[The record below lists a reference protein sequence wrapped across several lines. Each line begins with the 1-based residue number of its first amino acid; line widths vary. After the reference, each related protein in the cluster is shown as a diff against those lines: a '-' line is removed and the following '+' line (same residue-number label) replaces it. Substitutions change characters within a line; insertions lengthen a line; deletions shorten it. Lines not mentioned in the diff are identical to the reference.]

1 MKSKTNSFEIATGV
15 IQKLLF
21 DKPLYDYIDSQ
32 NVNILVFGFTE
43 LCRRFIDIAFEVSQ
57 VNGFKLNI
65 LVVSN
70 TCNAKEIYIKD
81 RPAFKDFFEVDGVK
95 IENSYGA
102 LAFSYADFNC
112 EIDNIV
118 SEFLLDEDKKY
129 SYVFIDCDN
138 DSKNYAIA
146 KICNVCRDMLYN
158 NPIINY
164 VSSKQRKTSK
174 YLNAVLRDDT
184 IKNHKSYSRFKRM
197 ALNCHLL
204 WKNSDFIDIR
214 KLQREFNKS
223 YNFSSSLSNVLS
235 IKYKLNSVGIDF
247 DAPDAADKFYEL
259 NKTEKGKIAGLVQAE
274 HNRWNVSMICHG
286 WSTQKNLN
294 NCLNGIKDYANKLH
308 PCIVHCDNR
317 IVLENTWKNNNYE
330 KWDTVSSSEIEKLDR
345 LDQVSVKLH
354 RLFRAKAGEIK
365 SNNVISVNDIYEI
378 QKQLLNYEDALFAFS
393 KYLVCINSVVSGSA
407 VEVKQHDY
415 YLNKLVAALKY
426 VPENIKKNVTKRVE
440 FLESD
445 LTPVFESQKYTDYK
459 SFDHILVKN
468 IPFILTYRTNIH
480 LCIPLEINN
489 DNASNQVLFR
499 NVASSLYINPSRIT
513 YFFEISSD
521 NQDKLLE
528 ALQYACQCMNSHNI
542 RANINLCL
550 LSSDLNN
557 ESRIE
562 TIKNVSKRI
571 KRIDSIVYKNEDELE
586 EKLYEYLKVR
596 RFNAIEKNGSETSGR
611 FYGMRVFRNNPYYVF
626 NSKNAE
632 ILCYNDCN
640 ELRYIPFRPSL
651 KISDLFESK
660 SSYDKISLPDFQE
673 DYAFFW
679 NIYRESDS
687 SCAAWKCLCNSLE
700 KTDSDENLIK
710 FDIRKKKDEFFEKIY
725 FVENSYFDSIKL
737 ILKHLAGAKTEFR
750 FKADFHTN
758 GIYKLTV
765 NGTEDMHAQIVRL
778 LSNPYLLRNQF
789 DIDIDKNWEY
799 ERVLPNNLVVGK
811 LYEKTIKDNAFSLK
825 EPYESVGKI
834 LVRLSENGY
843 IVNLHKSS
851 DENGRYFSFTYT
863 SHQLKALM
871 TSAGRILELYVYY
884 QLINTHYVNEVANS
898 VEIERKNN
906 GVKNELD
913 IVLTSGF
920 RSIIIECKAQSKLK
934 QDFYY
939 KLDNLNRIFGINS
952 IAILI
957 ADLNEKHWQDNSENE
972 IQRSRGKESGIITVY
987 DPKDIDNIANT
998 IKTILKSS

>member
-1 MKSKTNSFEIATGV
+1 MNEKANSFEIATGV
-15 IQKLLF
+15 IQKLLY
-21 DKPLYDYIDSQ
+21 DKPLYNYIDRE

-57 VNGFKLNI
+57 VNGYKLNI
-65 LVVSN
+65 TVV
-70 TCNAKEIYIKD
+70 CNNNNERETYLND

-102 LAFSYADFNC
+102 LAFSYTDFNN

-118 SEFLLDEDKKY
+118 SEFLLDENKKY

-138 DSKNYAIA
+138 DRKNYAIA
-146 KICNVCRDMLYN
+146 KTCNVCRDLLYN
-158 NPIINY
+158 DPIINF
-164 VSSKQRKTSK
+164 VSSKQRKTSQ

-184 IKNHKSYSRFKRM
+184 IQNHKSYSKLKRM

-204 WKNSDFIDIR
+204 WNNSDFIDLR
-214 KLQREFNKS
+214 KLQREFNKY

-247 DAPDAADKFYEL
+247 DSPDAADKFYEL
-259 NKTEKGKIAGLVQAE
+259 SKSEKGKIAALVQAE
-274 HNRWNVSMICHG
+274 HDRWNVAMICNG

-294 NCLNGIKDYANKLH
+294 NCLNGIKDYSNKLH
-308 PCIVHCDNR
+308 PCIVHCGNK
-317 IVLENTWKNNNYE
+317 IVLENSWKNNNYE
-330 KWDTVSSSEIEKLDR
+330 KWNAVGRSEIEKLDR

-354 RLFRAKAGEIK
+354 RVFKAKASEIK
-365 SNNVISVNDIYEI
+365 SNNIISVTDIYEI
-378 QKQLLNYEDALFAFS
+378 QKQLLNYENALFAFS
-393 KYLVCINSVVSGSA
+393 KYLVCINSIIGGSA

-415 YLNKLVAALKY
+415 YLNKLFAALRS
-426 VPENIKKNVTKRVE
+426 VPKNIKNNVKKRVE
-440 FLESD
+440 LLEND
-445 LTPVFESQKYTDYK
+445 LKPVFESQKYTDYK
-459 SFDHILVKN
+459 SFDHMLVKN

-480 LCIPLEINN
+480 LCIPLETNN
-489 DNASNQVLFR
+489 DNAANQVLFR
-499 NVASSLYINPSRIT
+499 NVASSLLINPSRIT
-513 YFFEISSD
+513 YFFKISSD
-521 NQDKLLE
+521 GQEKLTE
-528 ALQYACQCMNSHNI
+528 ALRYACKCMASHNI
-542 RANINLCL
+542 RANINVCL
-550 LSSDLNN
+550 LSSSLIK

-562 TIKNVSKRI
+562 EIKSVSKKI

-586 EKLYEYLKVR
+586 KQLYEYIKAH
-596 RFNAIEKNGSETSGR
+596 RFTAIEKNGSETSGI
-611 FYGMRVFRNNPYYVF
+611 FYGMRVFRNNPYYLF
-626 NSKNAE
+626 DSKKAE
-632 ILCYNDCN
+632 INCFNNCN
-640 ELRYIPFRPSL
+640 ELRYIPFRASL

-673 DYAFFW
+673 DYKFFW
-679 NIYRESDS
+679 DIYRESDS

-700 KTDSDENLIK
+700 KTDADENLIK
-710 FDIRKKKDEFFEKIY
+710 FDVRKKKNDFFEKIY

-737 ILKHLAGAKTEFR
+737 ILKQLAGMKTEFK
-750 FKADFHTN
+750 FKADFHSN

-765 NGTEDMHAQIVRL
+765 NGTEDMHTQIVRL
-778 LSNPYLLRNQF
+778 LSNPYLLQNQF

-799 ERVLPNNLVVGK
+799 ERVLLNNLIVSK
-811 LYEKTIKDNAFSLK
+811 LYEKTIKDNAYFLK
-825 EPYESVGKI
+825 EPYESVEKI
-834 LVRLSENGY
+834 LDRLSENGY
-843 IVNLHKSS
+843 IINLQKNS
-851 DENGRYFSFTYT
+851 DENGRYFSFSYT

-884 QLINTHYVNEVANS
+884 KLINTHYVNEIANS

-920 RSIIIECKAQSKLK
+920 RSVIIECKAQSKLK

-939 KLDNLNRIFGINS
+939 KLDNLNRIFGVNS

-972 IQRSRGKESGIITVY
+972 IQRNRGNESGIITIY
-987 DPKDIDNIANT
+987 DPKDIDNIADT
-998 IKTILKSS
+998 IKTILKTN